1 MATAKIS
8 VLIPEEAGI
17 STPLA
22 YTDVMSTVETGLPSF
37 EGGALR
43 AVPFVCLW
51 LLALLTYGAGD
62 LLTTVAVVSSPVHA
76 EANPVVGTVIA
87 AFGGG
92 GVLALKVVVLS
103 ACFGLSAWGGLREDD
118 PFLFYMP
125 PTVLAVVGA
134 ATTAFNLGL
143 LA

>member
-1 MATAKIS
+1 
-8 VLIPEEAGI
+8 
-17 STPLA
+17 
-22 YTDVMSTVETGLPSF
+22 MSTVDTGWPSF

-43 AVPFVCLW
+43 VVPFVCVW

-62 LLTTVAVVSSPVHA
+62 LLTTVAVVSSPLHA

-92 GVLALKVVVLS
+92 GVLALKFVILS
-103 ACFGLSAWGGLREDD
+103 ACFGLSIWGGMRDGD
-118 PFLFYMP
+118 AFLFYMP
-125 PTVLAVVGA
+125 PTVLAVVGV